1 MFEDVL
7 KPVVEEK
14 QKYGLAMQSP
24 CSDSGLASLKKRVK
38 DELKTELDEGYESFL
53 LETNGLDH
61 GGLVIYASETMP
73 LAGFDDRTLEGI
85 VDANL
90 GFRDVELFREFLV
103 YGTSGEVNY
112 ACRLT
117 DREFVTIDA
126 VSFDLFD
133 TFSSFK
139 EMLEGALS
147 ENE

>member
-14 QKYGLAMQSP
+14 KKYGLSMQSP
-24 CSDSGLASLKKRVK
+24 CTDGSLASLKKRVK
-38 DELKTELDEGYESFL
+38 DTLKAVLDEGYASFL

-61 GGLVIYASETMP
+61 NGLVFYASDTMP
-73 LAGFDDRTLEGI
+73 LAGFDDRTIEGI
-85 VDANL
+85 VEANL
-90 GFRDVELFREFLV
+90 GLRDVEIFKEFLV

-112 ACRLT
+112 ACRLN
-117 DREFVTIDA
+117 DGKFVTVDA

-139 EMLEGALS
+139 DMLVGALS
-147 ENE
+147 EHE